1 MAMMRRNKESAGPQ
15 RPEAPSWLVGAMI
28 GMAISS
34 LATGA
39 IMLGAG
45 MAIGQ
50 AATRG
55 K

>member
-1 MAMMRRNKESAGPQ
+1 
-15 RPEAPSWLVGAMI
+15 MI
-28 GMAISS
+28 GLTISS

-45 MAIGQ
+45 LALGQ